1 MSRAPP
7 RPFIPVSPTPF
18 ADNLRG
24 IIMMMLSSF
33 VFIANDTLIKLASDR
48 LPTGQILVMRGAFA
62 LAMILVLVFATGTH
76 RYWRLALDRLV
87 LIRTISEVGATVL
100 YLFALFHMP
109 IANISAVNQIVPLM
123 TTAAAAVFLGEQVG
137 WRRWT
142 AIAVGFV
149 GVMIVM
155 RPGVTGFDIY
165 SLAAL
170 GSMAFITLRDL
181 VTRRFHA
188 GVPTLLITAVTAFGV
203 FVMGLGL
210 SASEE
215 WVTPSQF
222 EWIILAGAA
231 GLLLIGYGA
240 VILAMRHGEVSVVAP
255 FRYSVILFAIA
266 LGYLVWGDVPDA
278 YMLIGTAIVVA
289 TGIYSFRREQKLAAA
304 QAKPAVSPSS
314 A

>member
-1 MSRAPP
+1 
-7 RPFIPVSPTPF
+7 VSTTPF

-48 LPTGQILVMRGAFA
+48 LPTGQIIVMRGAFA
-62 LAMILVLVFATGTH
+62 LALILTLVFATGTH

-87 LIRTISEVGATVL
+87 LIRTIGEVGATVL

-123 TTAAAAVFLGEQVG
+123 TTAAAAVFLGERVG

-155 RPGVTGFDIY
+155 RPGVSGFDVY

-170 GSMAFITLRDL
+170 ASMAFITLRDL

-188 GVPTLLITAVTAFGV
+188 GVPTLLITAVTALGV

-210 SASEE
+210 SIGEE
-215 WVTPSQF
+215 WVTPSRF
-222 EWIILAGAA
+222 EWLILAGAA
-231 GLLLIGYGA
+231 GLLLIGYGC

-314 A
+314 V